1 MYRNALLVL
10 ITSLLI
16 ACGGGNDGSAKG
28 STSSGGATADQLRQ
42 LYYDPDNG
50 LLVIVDSESTSQFFL
65 ASLALL
71 KDERAEYIVGMNG
84 IYDNNQLDLYQYY
97 FHVREEN
104 RITQSTVV
112 DSNQI
117 SATVTES
124 TIDLKDVNAERVS
137 SLDAL
142 DETLSL
148 QDVTTVLAPL
158 PVDNCENGVCKTT
171 DMSIDPD
178 TLVFHY
184 LETESPESDRTNTVT
199 VCEISGQLL
208 KVTEQYFKSSD
219 NGYVNQCGS
228 GDEYT
233 NVEIQMAFVPAGTDR
248 VAIVLTYVDL
258 SDPNNRLHYAR
269 WFY

>member
-1 MYRNALLVL
+1 MYRYALLVL

-16 ACGGGNDGSAKG
+16 ACGGGSDGSPKG
-28 STSSGGATADQLRQ
+28 STSSNVSTADELRQ
-42 LYYDPDNG
+42 LYYDPSNG
-50 LLVIVDSESTSQFFL
+50 LLVIVDSESTSKFFL

-71 KDERAEYIVGMNG
+71 EEDRAEYVVGMNG
-84 IYDNNQLDLYQYY
+84 IYDDNQLDLYQYY
-97 FHVREEN
+97 YREQTATEL
-104 RITQSTVV
+104 IISTVEEA
-112 DSNQI
+112 NQI
-117 SATVTES
+117 SATATES
-124 TIDLKDVNAERVS
+124 TIDLNDVNGDRVY

-142 DETLSL
+142 VETLNIGTL
-148 QDVTTVLAPL
+148 TELLAGL
-158 PVDNCENGVCKTT
+158 PIVDCQSGVCRTLN
-171 DMSIDPD
+171 MSVDPD

-184 LETESPESDRTNTVT
+184 QEIEAPESDLTDTVT
-199 VCEISGQLL
+199 VCEISGQML